1 MWVGGNIMFL
11 NKSNRGLSNMEVDIK
26 GKIANVLTQN
36 AYSERDVVY
45 ILVESYK
52 FLERKYRKEFGN
64 GKFDRIK
71 FYRNWACHSVIDR
84 ASDKVFTGIAAS
96 IKAEMNKPN
105 AVGHLDWQDQ
115 TATQIRQ
122 CFRGYSP
129 LSLKEDILQFFPE
142 IEYSGNFHWESFRA
156 SLYEII
162 RDIPL
167 IIKDG
172 DDILFEFKCVKPF
185 QPMNYDDLS
194 INAVIFNDIFSF
206 VLDDR
211 TL

>member
-1 MWVGGNIMFL
+1 MDI
-11 NKSNRGLSNMEVDIK
+11 DIK
-26 GKIANVLTQN
+26 QKIAAALDQEN
-36 AYSERDVVY
+36 YSERDIVY

-64 GKFDRIK
+64 GKYDRIK
-71 FYRNWACHSVIDR
+71 FYRDWVCHAVLHG
-84 ASDKVFTGIAAS
+84 ASYKVFIGIDAS
-96 IKAEMNKPN
+96 IKTEAKKPN

-129 LSLKEDILQFFPE
+129 LALKEDMLQFLPE
-142 IEYSGNFHWESFRA
+142 IEYSRDFHWESFRTN
-156 SLYEII
+156 LYEVI

-167 IIKDG
+167 IIRDG
-172 DDILFEFKCVKPF
+172 DDVIFEFKCIRPF
-185 QPMNYDDLS
+185 MPMNYDDLS
-194 INAVIFNDIFSF
+194 INVNIKGDIFSF

-211 TL
+211 SI